1 MEKMIVLIPAYK
13 PEDKMLRLLESLR
26 EYQGT
31 MNADAEHSEKKK
43 DTTAAASTETGT
55 AEAAESA
62 AGRAGKREKEID
74 GIVIVDDG
82 GQEEYRALFD
92 AAEAM
97 GCRVVHHE
105 VNRGKGA
112 AIRTGLQAAID
123 YFGKD
128 VHVVTADA
136 DGQHLPRDIVRVAR
150 TLSEKNEK
158 RGSRPVLVLGVRDF
172 SGDDVPWRSRTGNR
186 ITAAFFKLS
195 TGTACGDTQTGLR
208 GIPAALLPLAMDT
221 EGDRYEYEMNFLTE
235 AVRNADLVQIPI
247 ETVYEEG
254 NRTSHFR
261 PVRDSMLI
269 YKKPLRYAASA
280 IGSAGVDWAL
290 FLLFMKIFGV
300 SAFSS
305 AAGAA
310 GAAGADAA
318 GAAAKAAGISAAA
331 ARIGSGL
338 FNFEVNRRWSFRS
351 KGHAGREAVRYF
363 VLFGANMACNAGMV
377 TAFSYTGMPAALGK
391 VIADVTLFI
400 VNYYIQKHWVFR
412 APCRQ

>member
-1 MEKMIVLIPAYK
+1 MGKRIVLIPAYK

-62 AGRAGKREKEID
+62 AGRAGKKEKEID

-150 TLSEKNEK
+150 TLSEKNGK
-158 RGSRPVLVLGVRDF
+158 RG
-172 SGDDVPWRSRTGNR
+172 
-186 ITAAFFKLS
+186 
-195 TGTACGDTQTGLR
+195 
-208 GIPAALLPLAMDT
+208 
-221 EGDRYEYEMNFLTE
+221 
-235 AVRNADLVQIPI
+235 
-247 ETVYEEG
+247 
-254 NRTSHFR
+254 
-261 PVRDSMLI
+261 
-269 YKKPLRYAASA
+269 KK
-280 IGSAGVDWAL
+280 
-290 FLLFMKIFGV
+290 
-300 SAFSS
+300 
-305 AAGAA
+305 
-310 GAAGADAA
+310 
-318 GAAAKAAGISAAA
+318 
-331 ARIGSGL
+331 
-338 FNFEVNRRWSFRS
+338 
-351 KGHAGREAVRYF
+351 
-363 VLFGANMACNAGMV
+363 
-377 TAFSYTGMPAALGK
+377 
-391 VIADVTLFI
+391 
-400 VNYYIQKHWVFR
+400 R
-412 APCRQ
+412 A